1 MESPAFRGA
10 GASLSEKGSADLELA
25 QILRLGPLSWPN
37 SNIPSTFLLHSF
49 AERFWL
55 CSQEILHQTGEG
67 VLLLFIREL
76 SQQRLI

>member
-49 AERFWL
+49 AERF